1 MLRNGNGCL
10 FTCDLKSRLFAVLTT
25 DAIERVGLTYS
36 SHWLRGDFR
45 PYEMKPLEK
54 LEHSLLFLCLPS
66 DKFAISDKETL
77 KVICKD
83 FELSTAVKELVSNMN
98 WEEKY
103 PTVSPIFPQMSNE
116 LFFDILSYTNSKFS
130 FPVSSNELCSVLNLA
145 IFVVPSCTRAT
156 VT

>member
-1 MLRNGNGCL
+1 M
-10 FTCDLKSRLFAVLTT
+10 
-25 DAIERVGLTYS
+25 
-36 SHWLRGDFR
+36 
-45 PYEMKPLEK
+45 
-54 LEHSLLFLCLPS
+54 PS

-116 LFFDILSYTNSKFS
+116 LFFDILVIPTVNL
-130 FPVSSNELCSVLNLA
+130 VSHCLLMN
-145 IFVVPSCTRAT
+145 FVRY
-156 VT
+156 